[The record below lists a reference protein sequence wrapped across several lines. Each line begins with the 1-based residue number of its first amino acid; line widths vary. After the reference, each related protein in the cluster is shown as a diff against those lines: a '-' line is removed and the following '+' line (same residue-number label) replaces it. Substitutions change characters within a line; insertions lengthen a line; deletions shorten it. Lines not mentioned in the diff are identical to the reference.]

1 MTDGR
6 DSGGT
11 DGDDGATDSEAT
23 DDMIEHDPPAAL
35 PSTVTVERA
44 DVATA
49 EPVADLW
56 VALADGQRAHGS
68 HLASEPNRQVAR
80 EEAARHAVT
89 GGLFVARG
97 RLPPHER
104 ADDDLAAGEAVTGAD
119 EDDESLLGFVT
130 ASVETPGFEQTVTRG
145 VVHNIYVRPVARGN
159 GIGAALLAAAER
171 HLGEQGVDRVALEA
185 MADNEAA
192 RRFYRRHGYTD
203 HRVELEKRVGDR

>member
-1 MTDGR
+1 V
-6 DSGGT
+6 
-11 DGDDGATDSEAT
+11 T
-23 DDMIEHDPPAAL
+23 DDADGGGDTADHDPTAAL
-35 PSTVTVERA
+35 PPSVTVERG

-49 EPVADLW
+49 EAVADLW

-68 HLASEPNRQVAR
+68 HLASEPNREVAR

-97 RLPPHER
+97 RLEGPET
-104 ADDDLAAGEAVTGAD
+104 VAD
-119 EDDESLLGFVT
+119 EDPADGDVTAEPGDDDPLLGFAT

-145 VVHNIYVRPVARGN
+145 LVHNIYVRPAARGN
-159 GIGAALLAAAER
+159 GIGGALLAAAET
-171 HLGEQGVDRVALEA
+171 HLSEQGVDRVALEA

-192 RRFYRRHGYTD
+192 RRFYRRHGYTA

>member
-35 PSTVTVERA
+35 PSTVTV
-44 DVATA
+44 
-49 EPVADLW
+49 
-56 VALADGQRAHGS
+56 
-68 HLASEPNRQVAR
+68 
-80 EEAARHAVT
+80 
-89 GGLFVARG
+89 
-97 RLPPHER
+97 ER